1 MIILLDYKI
10 LFTSGACAIEE
21 EHEVTLTGG
30 SASDTHAD
38 YEYKARVIRYKMSG
52 DFEDL
57 PSMNTGRS
65 SHACGLF
72 TNIEGEI
79 VSTVSPAGLEVPP
92 TRAQVG

>member
-1 MIILLDYKI
+1 M
-10 LFTSGACAIEE
+10 
-21 EHEVTLTGG
+21 TLTGG